1 MRKQDTPDFN
11 HYQHNAPEFTEEI
24 LWHRV
29 YAVGAASL
37 LVVALIGWGLYAA
50 LGGASEDRSEAPFNE
65 APFNV
70 EALAPTAALP
80 AVDSA
85 SAAASNESEATQ
97 APLKDQATSTPS
109 TLEATAAAA
118 EVATPAPDESAPIEP
133 ASAQPVAQQ
142 PDNNKAFAVKL
153 SILSQD
159 ITDAALTNAIN
170 DLEPA
175 TKLASTEDL
184 GNGFLKLYFYT
195 DLQGRAG
202 DTLLYSWYRNDKR
215 VARIRIPVGSDR
227 WRSHASKNISANMRG
242 DWKVIVT
249 DRQSKTL
256 ATAEFYLK

>member
-29 YAVGAASL
+29 YAAGAAAL

-80 AVDSA
+80 ALTEEPEVV
-85 SAAASNESEATQ
+85 EPQ
-97 APLKDQATSTPS
+97 AGVEP
-109 TLEATAAAA
+109 AA
-118 EVATPAPDESAPIEP
+118 EVATPGPAEQPAPIEST
-133 ASAQPVAQQ
+133 SAQPVAPQSVAPQ
-142 PDNNKAFAVKL
+142 PGNNKEFAVKL

-159 ITDAALTNAIN
+159 ITDAALTNAMS

-175 TKLASTEDL
+175 TKLTSTEDL

-202 DTLLYSWYRNDKR
+202 DALLYSWYRNDKR

-242 DWKVIVT
+242 DWKVVVT